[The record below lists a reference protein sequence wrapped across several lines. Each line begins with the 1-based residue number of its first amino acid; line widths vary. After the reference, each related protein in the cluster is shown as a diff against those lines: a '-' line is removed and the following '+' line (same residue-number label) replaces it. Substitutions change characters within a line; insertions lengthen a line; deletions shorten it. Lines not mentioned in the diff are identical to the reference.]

1 MLSENWVCLK
11 VDDTTRPKNGRR
23 KDLLLLAASKKN
35 TRDLSQSSISLTTK
49 LRPFWSFRRGAVVN
63 ESD

>member
-35 TRDLSQSSISLTTK
+35 TRDPSQSSAPHTPKIGEVLS
-49 LRPFWSFRRGAVVN
+49 
-63 ESD
+63 